1 MLRCLL
7 PGLLW
12 LAAASSVAEVRGEYR
27 LGPGDV
33 VKVSVYDHPDLQS
46 EIQLTQNGELNF
58 PLIGKL
64 RAGGLSFTEVEQLIA
79 RRLGEGGFIRN
90 AQVNV
95 LIAQYRSQRVSV
107 LGEVSRPGRYALE
120 HDADLVEMIAVAG
133 GIGNS
138 GGDRLLLVRGETR
151 QELLLSQLLAAQR
164 AGERVL
170 KVQNGDVIFVPRMQQ
185 VYVYGEVN
193 RPGSFRLEERMT
205 VMQAIASAGGY
216 NPRASK
222 RSVEI
227 HRRQPDGSI
236 AEVAPKLTDPVRDND
251 VIYVQ
256 ESLF

>member
-1 MLRCLL
+1 MLRY
-7 PGLLW
+7 LW
-12 LAAASSVAEVRGEYR
+12 LGVLLLVATAGAELRGEYR

-33 VKVSVYDHPDLQS
+33 VKVSVYDHPDLLT
-46 EIQLTQNGELNF
+46 EAQLTQNGELNF
-58 PLIGKL
+58 PLIGKIA
-64 RAGGLSFTEVEQLIA
+64 AGGRSFTEVEQLIA
-79 RRLGEGGFIRN
+79 RKLGDGGFIRN

-120 HDADLVEMIAVAG
+120 NDADVVEMIATAG
-133 GIGNS
+133 GIGAT
-138 GGDRLLLVRGETR
+138 GGDRLVLVRGETR
-151 QELLLSQLLAAQR
+151 QELLLSTLLSAQR
-164 AGERVL
+164 AGDAVPRVR
-170 KVQNGDVIFVPRMQQ
+170 NGDVVFVPRMQQ

-216 NPRASK
+216 NPRASR
-222 RSVEI
+222 RSIEI
-227 HRRQPDGSI
+227 HRRQADGSV
-236 AEVAPKLTDPVRDND
+236 AEVSPKLTDAVLDND